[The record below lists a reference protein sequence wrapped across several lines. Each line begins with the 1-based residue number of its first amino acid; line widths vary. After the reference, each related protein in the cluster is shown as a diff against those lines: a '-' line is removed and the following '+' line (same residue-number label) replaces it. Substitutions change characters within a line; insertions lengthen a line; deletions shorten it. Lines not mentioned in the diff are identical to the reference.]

1 MRAFYVV
8 AAAALLVFAN
18 TADAVPTEHSEEDKA
33 AILAE
38 LAHAKLTV
46 PLPVRPGAGHAAARR
61 RSQSSDD
68 SLNEEQL
75 QSLADKLG
83 AGKTLSKG
91 QMDQMAE
98 KIKFQGL
105 KHKINPD
112 HPEKNLKR
120 VFDQMTDA
128 EKETLRSQLR
138 EP

>member
-1 MRAFYVV
+1 MPR
-8 AAAALLVFAN
+8 
-18 TADAVPTEHSEEDKA
+18 SEEDKA

-98 KIKFQGL
+98 KIVSA
-105 KHKINPD
+105 PR
-112 HPEKNLKR
+112 PR
-120 VFDQMTDA
+120 VARSRALA
-128 EKETLRSQLR
+128 EEAVRVRRSSR
-138 EP
+138 G

>member
-1 MRAFYVV
+1 MHIIRRHPPASPPRR
-8 AAAALLVFAN
+8 N
-18 TADAVPTEHSEEDKA
+18 TPPAHPRVSRSEEDKA

-46 PLPVRPGAGHAAARR
+46 PLPVRPGAAHAAARR

-98 KIKFQGL
+98 KIVSA
-105 KHKINPD
+105 PR
-112 HPEKNLKR
+112 PR
-120 VFDQMTDA
+120 VARSRALA
-128 EKETLRSQLR
+128 EEAVGVRRSSR
-138 EP
+138 G